1 MKKAKR
7 IISTLLLLS
16 LVLASALMV
25 SCEAEPDGDTGQSET
40 EPTVVRAIKAKKD
53 IKKGTVLSAGDLD
66 IAESDESELP
76 DGYVAKTADAVNRKL
91 LSAVKAGEFLTTELL
106 SEKTFED
113 EDDEK
118 LDVDN
123 TLARK
128 LGYVVVTD
136 YVDVDTGEDLSED
149 IQNIID
155 NNPRKTI
162 YFPDGVY
169 TIAYPIKTSSSSG
182 KAVSLHLS
190 MNAVIRA
197 SDRWK
202 GKNHHMIQ
210 LGVIDKSFDI
220 HSTGTNYYLYGGV
233 IDGNGRANGV
243 ALEGGRETS
252 IRNVTIKNVMQGL
265 HIVYNEVY
273 SSNDSDTEWVNI
285 EGCGIAGTV
294 GVQVD
299 GLDNTLSNMRISGFE
314 TGVRLTNAGNLMHNI
329 YTRYLQNETQSYDAG
344 RGFYDTSG
352 GNWYD
357 ACRAEDFKTAFF
369 VTGGSMSIYNDCGA
383 SWSVSRGRQIAIET
397 DGKLNAVVTNI
408 KAEFC
413 GSGDNALLVT
423 YADGGNGII
432 KDPAFDVK
440 LAGNE
445 TYKKYLVGRVVWS
458 NS

>member
-7 IISTLLLLS
+7 IISIFLLLS
-16 LVLASALMV
+16 LMLTSVLMV
-25 SCEAEPDGDTGQSET
+25 SCDTGADSDSGQSEPK
-40 EPTVVRAIKAKKD
+40 PTVVRAIKAKKD
-53 IKKGTVLSAGDLD
+53 IKKGAVLSAGDLD
-66 IAESDESELP
+66 IVESDKSELP
-76 DGYVAKTADAVNRKL
+76 DGYIAKTSDAVNRKL

-106 SEKTFED
+106 SEKTFGD
-113 EDDEK
+113 EADEK
-118 LDVDN
+118 LEVDN

-136 YVDVDTGEDLSED
+136 YVDVDTGEDLSGD
-149 IQNIID
+149 IQKIID
-155 NNPRKTI
+155 SNPRKTI

-169 TIAYPIKTSSSSG
+169 TIAYPIKTSSNFD

-202 GKNHHMIQ
+202 GRTDHMIQ
-210 LGVIDKSFDI
+210 LGVIDKSFSIDA
-220 HSTGTNYYLYGGV
+220 TGTNYYLYGGV

-265 HIVYNEVY
+265 HIVYNKEY
-273 SSNDSDTEWVNI
+273 TSNDSDTEWVNI
-285 EGCGIAGTV
+285 EGCGLTGTV

-314 TGVRLTNAGNLMHNI
+314 TGVILNNPGNLMHNI
-329 YTRYLQNETQSYDAG
+329 YTRYLQGESQSYDAS
-344 RGFYDTSG
+344 RGFYDASG

-357 ACRAEDFKTAFF
+357 ACRADDFRTAFF
-369 VTGGSMSIYNDCGA
+369 VIGNSMSVYNDCGA
-383 SWSVSRGRQIAIET
+383 LWSTSGGRQIAIET
-397 DGKLNAVVTNI
+397 NGKLNATVTNI

-413 GSGDNALLVT
+413 GGGDNALLVT
-423 YADGGNGII
+423 CADGGNGII
-432 KDPAFDVK
+432 KDPAFNVK

-445 TYKKYLVGRVVWS
+445 TYKRYLVGRVVWN